1 MQTFVPFTDNV
12 LNASVLDNKRL
23 NKQLLEG
30 RQIYGILSSN
40 KHTGAWVN
48 HPAVK
53 MWRNYDMGLYA
64 YLTAIRNEC
73 DVRGIN
79 WHKNWEAIEQMH
91 ESNWH
96 RGDKIVMPAWWGD
109 KKIHQSHR
117 NNLYKKNPEWYH
129 MFVNDSAV
137 SCCEKCNYFWPTHT
151 LQYNGEF
158 LGYFGSAA

>member
-109 KKIHQSHR
+109 HRVHESHKF
-117 NNLYKKNPEWYH
+117 NLYRKDSEHYYYFNDAKN
-129 MFVNDSAV
+129 FV
-137 SCCEKCNYFWPTHT
+137 CCDRCGYWWPTHT
-151 LQYNGEF
+151 IFYNNQL
-158 LGYFGSAA
+158 LGYAV